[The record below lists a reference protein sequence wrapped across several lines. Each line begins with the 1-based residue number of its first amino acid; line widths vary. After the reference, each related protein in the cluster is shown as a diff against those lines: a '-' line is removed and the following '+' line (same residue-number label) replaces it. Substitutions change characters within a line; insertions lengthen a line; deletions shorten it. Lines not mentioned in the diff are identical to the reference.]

1 MFAVKGDKFMFVIKG
16 KSVYGGVA
24 IGNIDVYNK
33 KPRQVVRYKVSDTAA
48 EIKQMTATNME
59 ALFGTMPVSIAFFAP
74 FSIFMT
80 FAS

>member
-1 MFAVKGDKFMFVIKG
+1 MLAVKGDKFMFVIKG

-48 EIKQMTATNME
+48 EIKRFFNARESAE
-59 ALFGTMPVSIAFFAP
+59 AELDK
-74 FSIFMT
+74 
-80 FAS
+80 